1 MGPYCAP
8 GALED
13 AQMGETTFTV
23 QQKDRLLFFLEGKS
37 ASGERE
43 RVLNADSVPGP
54 LLRSFRAQ
62 SFNSY

>member
-1 MGPYCAP
+1 MGPYCVP

-23 QQKDRLLFFLEGKS
+23 QQKDRLLFLEGKS
-37 ASGERE
+37 APGESE

-54 LLRSFRAQ
+54 LLRSFHAQ